1 MIFFKK
7 NVFFL
12 YNSGK
17 MPKFAS
23 DLNIMMYDK

>member
-1 MIFFKK
+1 MKFFKK
-7 NVFFL
+7 KPFFL
-12 YNSGK
+12 CNSGK